1 MSQSAG
7 LRVSRAKRLHQ
18 AIGLQKTTMGEMILY
33 LHTRQQAASK
43 CSLRNHKL
51 HINVQNRD
59 FLFLWLKFCRFPP
72 QDSRS
77 ASSQFLSLIPITSHN
92 PPWESHQLQNAVP
105 TLGAFGLN
113 CPLVQTVPC
122 SSQLLLSTSSTACVL
137 SPSFP
142 SAAPYLGKQQLCW
155 KHGRTISILLPPI
168 CLGPQHSSGD
178 WCRNIKASYSALKCS
193 ILNAT

>member
-92 PPWESHQLQNAVP
+92 PPWEPHQLQNVVP
-105 TLGAFGLN
+105 TLLALTAPWSRQCHVPHN
-113 CPLVQTVPC
+113 YSWAHPPQLVFSLHPF
-122 SSQLLLSTSSTACVL
+122 LLLHPIWANNSFAENMGGR
-137 SPSFP
+137 SPFF
-142 SAAPYLGKQQLCW
+142 C
-155 KHGRTISILLPPI
+155 LLY
-168 CLGPQHSSGD
+168 
-178 WCRNIKASYSALKCS
+178 A
-193 ILNAT
+193 